1 MNNKN
6 EIEIR
11 GVLGKEQYFDLIK
24 RLNSCGYLENKDDKI
39 SYFFVR
45 EKGIFKIN
53 DEISKN
59 QAKISLK
66 LGDEEKGKLHES
78 EVVFDRRYFKD
89 LLFIFQ
95 KLGFTKYHKV
105 EQKRVNFSLK
115 DLDVELSLKYTL
127 DFQYHFEIEYVGNK
141 IKSENKIKTY
151 LRKVCD
157 KFNIAPLEEK
167 ELLRKIQ
174 DIKKQHQLY

>member
-1 MNNKN
+1 MNNNK
-6 EIEIR
+6 EIELR
-11 GVLGKEQYFDLIK
+11 GILGEKQYFNLIK
-24 RLNSCGYLENKDDKI
+24 RLNSCGYTHEKDDKI

-45 EKGIFKIN
+45 KKGIFKIN

-66 LGDEEKGKLHES
+66 LGDEEKGKLNES
-78 EVVFDRRYFKD
+78 EVVLDRRYFND

-105 EQKRVNFSLK
+105 EQKRDNFLLK

-127 DFQYHFEIEYVGNK
+127 DFQYHFEIEYFGNK
-141 IKSENKIKTY
+141 IKSENKIKKY
-151 LRKVCD
+151 LKKICD

-167 ELLRKIQ
+167 ELLQKIQ
-174 DIKKQHQLY
+174 DIKKRHQLH